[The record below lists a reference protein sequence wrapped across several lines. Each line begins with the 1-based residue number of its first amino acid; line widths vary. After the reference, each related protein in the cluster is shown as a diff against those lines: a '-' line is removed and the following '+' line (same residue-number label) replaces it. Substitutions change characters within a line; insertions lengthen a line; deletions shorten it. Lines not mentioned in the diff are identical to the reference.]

1 MKMLYT
7 AVGIFKL
14 KNQGKN
20 NVYPTVI
27 LSGKECRLDVQEMM
41 IWSALNWRITD
52 DKQLHTYYSEQK
64 KKSGVVFSRSYTD
77 TLNRLIVRGLV
88 ASGRGENGEEALY
101 DLISGLYII
110 PLYQS
115 PVIRIISFLRMV
127 FIFKLPYEKAKV
139 LFERD
144 KKNKNERRVMKL
156 AFSAP
161 MSTAE
166 IVKCID
172 KNIDFILIIRYMV
185 AKTANRYT
193 HPIITEL
200 FFPLPHFSVAR
211 YIASNTS
218 NRKKNWNTVC
228 TTASAN
234 PIFPLL

>member
-27 LSGKECRLDVQEMM
+27 LSGKERRLDVQEMM
-41 IWSALNWRITD
+41 VWSALNWRITD
-52 DKQLHTYYSEQK
+52 EKQLHTYYSEQE
-64 KKSGVVFSRSYTD
+64 KKSGVVFSRSYND

-115 PVIRIISFLRMV
+115 PFIRIISFLRMV

-144 KKNKNERRVMKL
+144 KKNKNERRIMKL

-172 KNIDFILIIRYMV
+172 KNIDFILNEDDVMEFLYDDKFTTSENIAESVRGLSSV
-185 AKTANRYT
+185 RTVLTAVSNLYLRRQ
-193 HPIITEL
+193 IL
-200 FFPLPHFSVAR
+200 FER
-211 YIASNTS
+211 M
-218 NRKKNWNTVC
+218 
-228 TTASAN
+228 
-234 PIFPLL
+234 

>member
-14 KNQGKN
+14 KNQGKS

-27 LSGKECRLDVQEMM
+27 LSGNECRLDVQEMM

-52 DKQLHTYYSEQK
+52 DKQLHTYYSEQE

-144 KKNKNERRVMKL
+144 KKNKNERRIMKL

-172 KNIDFILIIRYMV
+172 KNIDFILNEDDVVEFLYDDKFTTSENIAESVRGLSSVRTVLNAVSNLYLRRQI
-185 AKTANRYT
+185 
-193 HPIITEL
+193 L
-200 FFPLPHFSVAR
+200 FER
-211 YIASNTS
+211 M
-218 NRKKNWNTVC
+218 
-228 TTASAN
+228 
-234 PIFPLL
+234 

>member
-1 MKMLYT
+1 MKELYT

-27 LSGKECRLDVQEMM
+27 LSGNECRLDVQEMM

-52 DKQLHTYYSEQK
+52 DKKLYTYYSEQA

-88 ASGRGENGEEALY
+88 ASGCGENGEEALY

-115 PVIRIISFLRMV
+115 PFIRIISFLRMV

-144 KKNKNERRVMKL
+144 KKNKNERRIMKL

-172 KNIDFILIIRYMV
+172 KNIDFILNEDDVMEFLYDDKFTTSENIAESVRGLSSV
-185 AKTANRYT
+185 RTVLTAVSNLYLRRQ
-193 HPIITEL
+193 IL
-200 FFPLPHFSVAR
+200 FER
-211 YIASNTS
+211 M
-218 NRKKNWNTVC
+218 
-228 TTASAN
+228 
-234 PIFPLL
+234 

>member
-1 MKMLYT
+1 MKELYT

-27 LSGKECRLDVQEMM
+27 LSGNECRLDVQEMM

-52 DKQLHTYYSEQK
+52 DKKLYTYYSEQE

-115 PVIRIISFLRMV
+115 PLIRIISFLRMV

-144 KKNKNERRVMKL
+144 KKNKNERRIMKL

-172 KNIDFILIIRYMV
+172 KNIDFILNEDDVVEFLYDDKFTTSENIAESVRGLSSV
-185 AKTANRYT
+185 RTVLTAVSNLYLRRL
-193 HPIITEL
+193 IL
-200 FFPLPHFSVAR
+200 FERMDRA
-211 YIASNTS
+211 
-218 NRKKNWNTVC
+218 
-228 TTASAN
+228 
-234 PIFPLL
+234 

>member
-1 MKMLYT
+1 MKELYT

-27 LSGKECRLDVQEMM
+27 LSGNECRLDVQEMM

-52 DKQLHTYYSEQK
+52 EKQLYTYYSEQE

-115 PVIRIISFLRMV
+115 PFIRIISFLRMV

-172 KNIDFILIIRYMV
+172 KNIDFILNEDDVMEFLYDDKFTTSENIAESVRGLSSV
-185 AKTANRYT
+185 RTVLTAVSNLYLRRQ
-193 HPIITEL
+193 IL
-200 FFPLPHFSVAR
+200 FER
-211 YIASNTS
+211 M
-218 NRKKNWNTVC
+218 
-228 TTASAN
+228 
-234 PIFPLL
+234 

>member
-27 LSGKECRLDVQEMM
+27 LSGKERRLDVQEMM

-52 DKQLHTYYSEQK
+52 EKQLHTYYSEQE
-64 KKSGVVFSRSYTD
+64 KKSGVVFSRSYND

-115 PVIRIISFLRMV
+115 PFIRIISFLRMV

-144 KKNKNERRVMKL
+144 KKNKNERRIMKL

-172 KNIDFILIIRYMV
+172 KNIDFILNEDDVVEFLYDDKFTTSENIAESVRGLSSV
-185 AKTANRYT
+185 RTVLTAVSNLYLRRQ
-193 HPIITEL
+193 IL
-200 FFPLPHFSVAR
+200 FER
-211 YIASNTS
+211 M
-218 NRKKNWNTVC
+218 
-228 TTASAN
+228 
-234 PIFPLL
+234 

>member
-27 LSGKECRLDVQEMM
+27 LSGKEYRLDVQEMM

-88 ASGRGENGEEALY
+88 ASGRGENSEEALY

-115 PVIRIISFLRMV
+115 PFIRIISFLRMV

-144 KKNKNERRVMKL
+144 KKNKNERQIMKL

-172 KNIDFILIIRYMV
+172 KKIDFILNEDDVMEFLYDDKFTTSKNIAENVRGLSSV
-185 AKTANRYT
+185 RTVLTAVSNLYLRRQ
-193 HPIITEL
+193 IL
-200 FFPLPHFSVAR
+200 FER
-211 YIASNTS
+211 M
-218 NRKKNWNTVC
+218 
-228 TTASAN
+228 
-234 PIFPLL
+234 

>member
-1 MKMLYT
+1 MKELYT

-27 LSGKECRLDVQEMM
+27 LSGKERRLDVQEMM

-115 PVIRIISFLRMV
+115 PFIRIISFLRMV

-172 KNIDFILIIRYMV
+172 KNIDFILNEDDVMEFLYDHKFTTSENIAESVRGLSSV
-185 AKTANRYT
+185 RTVLTAVSNLYLRRQ
-193 HPIITEL
+193 IL
-200 FFPLPHFSVAR
+200 FER
-211 YIASNTS
+211 M
-218 NRKKNWNTVC
+218 
-228 TTASAN
+228 
-234 PIFPLL
+234 

>member
-27 LSGKECRLDVQEMM
+27 LSGKERRLDVQEMM
-41 IWSALNWRITD
+41 IWSVLNWRITD
-52 DKQLHTYYSEQK
+52 EKQLHTYYSEQE
-64 KKSGVVFSRSYTD
+64 KKSGVVFSRSYND

-115 PVIRIISFLRMV
+115 PFIRIISFLRMV

-144 KKNKNERRVMKL
+144 KKNKNERRIMKL

-172 KNIDFILIIRYMV
+172 KNIDFILNEDDVMEFLYDDKFTTSENIAESVRGLSSV
-185 AKTANRYT
+185 RTVLTAVSNLYLRRQ
-193 HPIITEL
+193 IL
-200 FFPLPHFSVAR
+200 FER
-211 YIASNTS
+211 M
-218 NRKKNWNTVC
+218 
-228 TTASAN
+228 
-234 PIFPLL
+234 

>member
-1 MKMLYT
+1 MKELYT

-27 LSGKECRLDVQEMM
+27 LSGNECRLDVQEMM

-52 DKQLHTYYSEQK
+52 DKKLYTYYSEQE

-115 PVIRIISFLRMV
+115 PLIRIISFLRMV

-144 KKNKNERRVMKL
+144 KKNKNERRIMKL

-166 IVKCID
+166 IVKCMD
-172 KNIDFILIIRYMV
+172 KNIDFILNEDDVMEFLYDDKFTTSENIAESVRGLSSV
-185 AKTANRYT
+185 RTVLTAVSNLYLRRQ
-193 HPIITEL
+193 IL
-200 FFPLPHFSVAR
+200 FER
-211 YIASNTS
+211 M
-218 NRKKNWNTVC
+218 
-228 TTASAN
+228 
-234 PIFPLL
+234 

>member
-1 MKMLYT
+1 MKTLYT

-27 LSGKECRLDVQEMM
+27 LSGNECKLDVQEMM

-52 DKQLHTYYSEQK
+52 DKQLHTYYSEQE

-88 ASGRGENGEEALY
+88 ASGCGENSEEALY

-144 KKNKNERRVMKL
+144 KKNKNERRIMQL

-172 KNIDFILIIRYMV
+172 KNIDFILNEDDVVEFLYDDKFTTSENIAESVRGLSSV
-185 AKTANRYT
+185 RTVLTAVSNLYLRRQ
-193 HPIITEL
+193 IL
-200 FFPLPHFSVAR
+200 FER
-211 YIASNTS
+211 M
-218 NRKKNWNTVC
+218 
-228 TTASAN
+228 
-234 PIFPLL
+234 

>member
-27 LSGKECRLDVQEMM
+27 LSGKERRLDVQEMM

-52 DKQLHTYYSEQK
+52 DKKLYTYYSEQE

-115 PVIRIISFLRMV
+115 PFIRIISFLRMV

-144 KKNKNERRVMKL
+144 KKDKSERRIMKL

-166 IVKCID
+166 MVKCID
-172 KNIDFILIIRYMV
+172 KNIDFILNEDDVMEFLYDDKFTTSENIAESVRGLSSV
-185 AKTANRYT
+185 RTVLTAVSNLYLRRQ
-193 HPIITEL
+193 IL
-200 FFPLPHFSVAR
+200 FER
-211 YIASNTS
+211 M
-218 NRKKNWNTVC
+218 
-228 TTASAN
+228 
-234 PIFPLL
+234 

>member
-27 LSGKECRLDVQEMM
+27 LSGKERRLDVQEMM

-52 DKQLHTYYSEQK
+52 DKQLYTYYSEQE

-115 PVIRIISFLRMV
+115 PLIRIISFLRMV

-144 KKNKNERRVMKL
+144 KKNKNERRIMKL

-172 KNIDFILIIRYMV
+172 KNIDFILNEDDVMEFLYDDKFTTSENIAESVRGLSSV
-185 AKTANRYT
+185 RTVLTAVSNLYLRRQ
-193 HPIITEL
+193 IL
-200 FFPLPHFSVAR
+200 FER
-211 YIASNTS
+211 M
-218 NRKKNWNTVC
+218 
-228 TTASAN
+228 
-234 PIFPLL
+234 

>member
-1 MKMLYT
+1 MKELYT

-27 LSGKECRLDVQEMM
+27 LSGNECRLDVQEMM

-115 PVIRIISFLRMV
+115 PLIRIISFLRMV

-144 KKNKNERRVMKL
+144 KKNKNEKRIMKL

-172 KNIDFILIIRYMV
+172 KNIDFILNEDDVMEFLYDDKFTTSENIAESVRGLSSV
-185 AKTANRYT
+185 RTVLTAVSNLYLRRQ
-193 HPIITEL
+193 IL
-200 FFPLPHFSVAR
+200 FER
-211 YIASNTS
+211 M
-218 NRKKNWNTVC
+218 
-228 TTASAN
+228 
-234 PIFPLL
+234 

>member
-27 LSGKECRLDVQEMM
+27 LSGNECRLDVQEMM

-52 DKQLHTYYSEQK
+52 DKQLHTYYSEQE

-115 PVIRIISFLRMV
+115 PLIRIISFLRMV

-144 KKNKNERRVMKL
+144 KKNKNERRIMKL

-172 KNIDFILIIRYMV
+172 KNIDFILNEDDVVEFLYDDKFTTSENIAESVRGLSSV
-185 AKTANRYT
+185 RTVLTAVSNLYLRRQ
-193 HPIITEL
+193 IL
-200 FFPLPHFSVAR
+200 FER
-211 YIASNTS
+211 M
-218 NRKKNWNTVC
+218 
-228 TTASAN
+228 
-234 PIFPLL
+234 

>member
-27 LSGKECRLDVQEMM
+27 LSGNECRLDVQEMM

-52 DKQLHTYYSEQK
+52 DKQLYTYYSEQE

-88 ASGRGENGEEALY
+88 ACGCGENGEEALY

-115 PVIRIISFLRMV
+115 PFIRIISFLRMV

-144 KKNKNERRVMKL
+144 KKNKSERRIMKL

-172 KNIDFILIIRYMV
+172 KNIDFILNEDDVMEFLYDDKFTTSENIAESVRGLSSV
-185 AKTANRYT
+185 RTVLTAVSNLYLRRQ
-193 HPIITEL
+193 IL
-200 FFPLPHFSVAR
+200 FER
-211 YIASNTS
+211 M
-218 NRKKNWNTVC
+218 
-228 TTASAN
+228 
-234 PIFPLL
+234 

>member
-1 MKMLYT
+1 MKELYT

-20 NVYPTVI
+20 NVYPTVN
-27 LSGKECRLDVQEMM
+27 LSGNECRLDVQEMM

-52 DKQLHTYYSEQK
+52 DKKLYTYYSEQE

-115 PVIRIISFLRMV
+115 PLIRIISFLRMV

-144 KKNKNERRVMKL
+144 KKNKNERRIMKL

-172 KNIDFILIIRYMV
+172 KNIDFILNEDDVVEFLYDDKFTTSENIAESVRGLSSV
-185 AKTANRYT
+185 RTVLTAVSNLYLRRQ
-193 HPIITEL
+193 IL
-200 FFPLPHFSVAR
+200 FER
-211 YIASNTS
+211 M
-218 NRKKNWNTVC
+218 
-228 TTASAN
+228 
-234 PIFPLL
+234 

>member
-27 LSGKECRLDVQEMM
+27 LSGKERRLDVQEMM
-41 IWSALNWRITD
+41 IWSVLNWRITD
-52 DKQLHTYYSEQK
+52 EKQLHTYYSEQE
-64 KKSGVVFSRSYTD
+64 KKSGVVFSRSYND

-88 ASGRGENGEEALY
+88 ASGCGENGEDALY
-101 DLISGLYII
+101 NLISNLYII

-115 PVIRIISFLRMV
+115 PFIRIISFLRMV

-144 KKNKNERRVMKL
+144 KKNKNERRIMKL

-166 IVKCID
+166 IVKCME
-172 KNIDFILIIRYMV
+172 KNIDFILNEDDVMEFLYDDKFTTSENIAESVRGLSSV
-185 AKTANRYT
+185 RTVLTAVSNLYLRRQ
-193 HPIITEL
+193 IL
-200 FFPLPHFSVAR
+200 FER
-211 YIASNTS
+211 M
-218 NRKKNWNTVC
+218 
-228 TTASAN
+228 
-234 PIFPLL
+234 

>member
-27 LSGKECRLDVQEMM
+27 LSGNECRLDVQEMM

-52 DKQLHTYYSEQK
+52 EKQLHTYYSEQE

-88 ASGRGENGEEALY
+88 ACGRGENSEEALY

-115 PVIRIISFLRMV
+115 PFIRIISFLRMV

-144 KKNKNERRVMKL
+144 KKNKNERRIMKL

-172 KNIDFILIIRYMV
+172 KNIDFILNEDDVMEFLYDDKFTTSENIAESVRGLSSV
-185 AKTANRYT
+185 RTVLTAVSNLYLRRQ
-193 HPIITEL
+193 IL
-200 FFPLPHFSVAR
+200 FER
-211 YIASNTS
+211 M
-218 NRKKNWNTVC
+218 
-228 TTASAN
+228 
-234 PIFPLL
+234 

>member
-1 MKMLYT
+1 MILTKERCLNMKELYT

-27 LSGKECRLDVQEMM
+27 LSGNECRLDVQEMM

-52 DKQLHTYYSEQK
+52 DKKLYKYYSEQE

-115 PVIRIISFLRMV
+115 PLIRIISFLRMV

-144 KKNKNERRVMKL
+144 KKNKNERRIMKL

-172 KNIDFILIIRYMV
+172 KNIDFILNEDDVMEFLYDDKFTTSENIAESVRGLSSV
-185 AKTANRYT
+185 RTVLTAVSNLYLRRQ
-193 HPIITEL
+193 IL
-200 FFPLPHFSVAR
+200 FER
-211 YIASNTS
+211 M
-218 NRKKNWNTVC
+218 
-228 TTASAN
+228 
-234 PIFPLL
+234 

>member
-1 MKMLYT
+1 MILTKERFLNMKELYT

-27 LSGKECRLDVQEMM
+27 LSGNECRLDVQEMM

-52 DKQLHTYYSEQK
+52 DKKLYTYYSEQE
-64 KKSGVVFSRSYTD
+64 KKSGVVFSCSYTD

-88 ASGRGENGEEALY
+88 ACGRGENGEEALY

-115 PVIRIISFLRMV
+115 PLIRIISFLRMV

-144 KKNKNERRVMKL
+144 KKNKNERRIMKL

-172 KNIDFILIIRYMV
+172 KNIDFILNEDDVVEFLYDDKFTTSENIAESVRGLSSV
-185 AKTANRYT
+185 RTVLTAVSNLYLRRQ
-193 HPIITEL
+193 IL
-200 FFPLPHFSVAR
+200 FER
-211 YIASNTS
+211 M
-218 NRKKNWNTVC
+218 
-228 TTASAN
+228 
-234 PIFPLL
+234 

>member
-27 LSGKECRLDVQEMM
+27 LSGKERRLDVQEMM

-52 DKQLHTYYSEQK
+52 EKQLHTYYSEQE

-88 ASGRGENGEEALY
+88 ASGCGENGEEALY

-115 PVIRIISFLRMV
+115 PFIRIISFLRMV

-144 KKNKNERRVMKL
+144 KKNKNERRKKWM
-156 AFSAP
+156 
-161 MSTAE
+161 E
-166 IVKCID
+166 
-172 KNIDFILIIRYMV
+172 
-185 AKTANRYT
+185 
-193 HPIITEL
+193 EL
-200 FFPLPHFSVAR
+200 
-211 YIASNTS
+211 
-218 NRKKNWNTVC
+218 
-228 TTASAN
+228 
-234 PIFPLL
+234 

>member
-27 LSGKECRLDVQEMM
+27 LSGKERRFDVQEMM

-52 DKQLHTYYSEQK
+52 EKQLHTYYSEQE
-64 KKSGVVFSRSYTD
+64 KKSGVVFSRSYND

-115 PVIRIISFLRMV
+115 PFIRIISFLRMV

-144 KKNKNERRVMKL
+144 KKNKNERRIMKL

-172 KNIDFILIIRYMV
+172 KNIDFILNEDDVMEFLYDDKFTTSENIAESVRGLSSV
-185 AKTANRYT
+185 RTVLTAVSNLYLRRQ
-193 HPIITEL
+193 IL
-200 FFPLPHFSVAR
+200 FER
-211 YIASNTS
+211 M
-218 NRKKNWNTVC
+218 
-228 TTASAN
+228 
-234 PIFPLL
+234 

>member
-27 LSGKECRLDVQEMM
+27 LSGKERRLDVQEMM

-52 DKQLHTYYSEQK
+52 DKKLYTYYSEQE

-115 PVIRIISFLRMV
+115 PFIRIISFLRMV

-144 KKNKNERRVMKL
+144 KKNKNERRIMKL

-172 KNIDFILIIRYMV
+172 KNIDFILNEDDVMEFLYDDKFTTSENIAESVRGLSSV
-185 AKTANRYT
+185 RTVLTAVSNLYLRRQ
-193 HPIITEL
+193 IL
-200 FFPLPHFSVAR
+200 FER
-211 YIASNTS
+211 M
-218 NRKKNWNTVC
+218 
-228 TTASAN
+228 
-234 PIFPLL
+234 

>member
-27 LSGKECRLDVQEMM
+27 LSGNECRLDVQEMM

-52 DKQLHTYYSEQK
+52 DKKLYTYYSEQE

-115 PVIRIISFLRMV
+115 PFIRIISFLRMV

-144 KKNKNERRVMKL
+144 KKNKNERRIMKL

-166 IVKCID
+166 IVKCMD
-172 KNIDFILIIRYMV
+172 KNIDFILNEDDVMEFLYDDKFITSENIAESVRGLSSV
-185 AKTANRYT
+185 RTVLTAVSNLYLRRQ
-193 HPIITEL
+193 IL
-200 FFPLPHFSVAR
+200 FER
-211 YIASNTS
+211 M
-218 NRKKNWNTVC
+218 
-228 TTASAN
+228 
-234 PIFPLL
+234 

>member
-27 LSGKECRLDVQEMM
+27 LSGKERRLDVQEMM

-52 DKQLHTYYSEQK
+52 DKKLYTYYSEQK
-64 KKSGVVFSRSYTD
+64 KKSDVVFSRSYTD

-115 PVIRIISFLRMV
+115 PFIRIISFLRMV
-127 FIFKLPYEKAKV
+127 FIFKLPYKKAKV

-144 KKNKNERRVMKL
+144 KKNKNERRIMKL

-172 KNIDFILIIRYMV
+172 KNIDFILNEDDVMEFLYDDKFTTSENIAESVRGLSSV
-185 AKTANRYT
+185 RTVLTAVSNLYLRRQ
-193 HPIITEL
+193 IL
-200 FFPLPHFSVAR
+200 FER
-211 YIASNTS
+211 M
-218 NRKKNWNTVC
+218 
-228 TTASAN
+228 
-234 PIFPLL
+234 

>member
-1 MKMLYT
+1 MKELYT

-27 LSGKECRLDVQEMM
+27 LSGNECRLDVQEMM

-52 DKQLHTYYSEQK
+52 DKQLHTYYSEQE

-144 KKNKNERRVMKL
+144 KKNKNERRIMKL

-172 KNIDFILIIRYMV
+172 KNIDFILNEDDVMEFLYDDKFTTSENIAESVRGLSSV
-185 AKTANRYT
+185 RTVLTAVSNLYLRRQ
-193 HPIITEL
+193 IL
-200 FFPLPHFSVAR
+200 FER
-211 YIASNTS
+211 M
-218 NRKKNWNTVC
+218 
-228 TTASAN
+228 
-234 PIFPLL
+234 

>member
-27 LSGKECRLDVQEMM
+27 LSGEECRLDVQEMM

-52 DKQLHTYYSEQK
+52 DKKLYTYYSEQA
-64 KKSGVVFSRSYTD
+64 KKSGVVFSRSYND

-115 PVIRIISFLRMV
+115 PLIRIISFLRMV

-144 KKNKNERRVMKL
+144 KKNKNERRIMKL

-172 KNIDFILIIRYMV
+172 KNIDFILNEDDVMEFLYDDKFTTSENIAESVRGLSSV
-185 AKTANRYT
+185 RTVLTAVSNLYLRRQ
-193 HPIITEL
+193 IL
-200 FFPLPHFSVAR
+200 FER
-211 YIASNTS
+211 M
-218 NRKKNWNTVC
+218 
-228 TTASAN
+228 
-234 PIFPLL
+234 

>member
-1 MKMLYT
+1 MKELYT

-27 LSGKECRLDVQEMM
+27 LSGNECRVDVQEMM

-52 DKQLHTYYSEQK
+52 DKKLYTYYSEQE

-88 ASGRGENGEEALY
+88 ASGSGENGEEALY
-101 DLISGLYII
+101 NLISGLYII

-115 PVIRIISFLRMV
+115 PFIRIISFLRMV

-144 KKNKNERRVMKL
+144 KKNKNERRIMKL

-172 KNIDFILIIRYMV
+172 KNIDFILNEDDVMEFLYDDKFTTSENIAESVRGLSSV
-185 AKTANRYT
+185 RTVLTAVSNLYLRRQ
-193 HPIITEL
+193 IL
-200 FFPLPHFSVAR
+200 FER
-211 YIASNTS
+211 M
-218 NRKKNWNTVC
+218 
-228 TTASAN
+228 
-234 PIFPLL
+234 

>member
-27 LSGKECRLDVQEMM
+27 LSGNECRLDVQEMM

-52 DKQLHTYYSEQK
+52 DKKLYTYYSEQA

-115 PVIRIISFLRMV
+115 PFIRIISFLRMV

-144 KKNKNERRVMKL
+144 KKNKSERRIMKL

-166 IVKCID
+166 MVKCID
-172 KNIDFILIIRYMV
+172 KNIDFILNEDDVVEFLYDDKFTTSENIAENVRGLSSV
-185 AKTANRYT
+185 RTVLTAVSNLYLRRQ
-193 HPIITEL
+193 IL
-200 FFPLPHFSVAR
+200 FER
-211 YIASNTS
+211 M
-218 NRKKNWNTVC
+218 
-228 TTASAN
+228 
-234 PIFPLL
+234 

>member
-1 MKMLYT
+1 MKELYT

-27 LSGKECRLDVQEMM
+27 LSGNECRLDVQEMM

-52 DKQLHTYYSEQK
+52 DKKLYTYYSEQE

-115 PVIRIISFLRMV
+115 PLIRIISFLRMV

-144 KKNKNERRVMKL
+144 KKNKNERRIMKL

-172 KNIDFILIIRYMV
+172 KNIDFILNEDDVVEFLYDDKFTTSENIAESVRGLSSVRTVLTGVSNLYLRRQI
-185 AKTANRYT
+185 
-193 HPIITEL
+193 L
-200 FFPLPHFSVAR
+200 FER
-211 YIASNTS
+211 M
-218 NRKKNWNTVC
+218 
-228 TTASAN
+228 
-234 PIFPLL
+234 

>member
-27 LSGKECRLDVQEMM
+27 LSGKERRLDVQEMM

-52 DKQLHTYYSEQK
+52 EKQLHTYYSEQE

-88 ASGRGENGEEALY
+88 ASGCGENGEEALY

-115 PVIRIISFLRMV
+115 PFIRIISFLRMV

-144 KKNKNERRVMKL
+144 KKNKNERRIMKL

-166 IVKCID
+166 MVKCID
-172 KNIDFILIIRYMV
+172 KNIDFILNEDDVMEFLYDDKFTTSENIAESVRGLSSV
-185 AKTANRYT
+185 RTVLTAVSNLYLRRQ
-193 HPIITEL
+193 IL
-200 FFPLPHFSVAR
+200 FER
-211 YIASNTS
+211 M
-218 NRKKNWNTVC
+218 
-228 TTASAN
+228 
-234 PIFPLL
+234 

>member
-1 MKMLYT
+1 MKELYT

-27 LSGKECRLDVQEMM
+27 LSGNECRLDVQEMM

-52 DKQLHTYYSEQK
+52 DKKLYKYYSEQE

-115 PVIRIISFLRMV
+115 PLIRIISFLRMV

-144 KKNKNERRVMKL
+144 KKNKNERRIMKL

-172 KNIDFILIIRYMV
+172 KNIDFILNEDDVMEFLYDDKFTTSENIAESVRGLSSV
-185 AKTANRYT
+185 RTVLTAVSNLYLRRQ
-193 HPIITEL
+193 IL
-200 FFPLPHFSVAR
+200 FER
-211 YIASNTS
+211 M
-218 NRKKNWNTVC
+218 
-228 TTASAN
+228 
-234 PIFPLL
+234 

>member
-1 MKMLYT
+1 MKELYT

-27 LSGKECRLDVQEMM
+27 LSGNECRLDVQEMM

-52 DKQLHTYYSEQK
+52 DKKLYTYYSEQE

-115 PVIRIISFLRMV
+115 PLIRIISFLRMV

-144 KKNKNERRVMKL
+144 KKNKNERRIMKL

-172 KNIDFILIIRYMV
+172 KNIDFILNEDDVVEFLYDGKFTTSENIAESVRGLSSV
-185 AKTANRYT
+185 RTVLTAVSNLYLRRQ
-193 HPIITEL
+193 IL
-200 FFPLPHFSVAR
+200 FER
-211 YIASNTS
+211 M
-218 NRKKNWNTVC
+218 
-228 TTASAN
+228 
-234 PIFPLL
+234 

>member
-1 MKMLYT
+1 MKELYT

-27 LSGKECRLDVQEMM
+27 LSGNECRLDVQEMM

-52 DKQLHTYYSEQK
+52 DKQLHTYYSEQE

-115 PVIRIISFLRMV
+115 PFIRIISFLRMV

-144 KKNKNERRVMKL
+144 KKNKTERRIMKL

-172 KNIDFILIIRYMV
+172 KNIDFILNEDDVMEFLYDDKFTTSENIAESVRGLSSV
-185 AKTANRYT
+185 RTVLTAVSNLYLRRQ
-193 HPIITEL
+193 IL
-200 FFPLPHFSVAR
+200 FER
-211 YIASNTS
+211 M
-218 NRKKNWNTVC
+218 
-228 TTASAN
+228 
-234 PIFPLL
+234 

>member
-27 LSGKECRLDVQEMM
+27 LSGKERRLDVQEMM

-77 TLNRLIVRGLV
+77 TLNRLVVRGLV
-88 ASGRGENGEEALY
+88 ASGRGENDEEALY

-115 PVIRIISFLRMV
+115 PFIRIISFLRMV

-144 KKNKNERRVMKL
+144 KKNKSERRIMKL

-172 KNIDFILIIRYMV
+172 KNIDFILNEDDVMEFLYDDKFTTSENIAENVRGLSSV
-185 AKTANRYT
+185 RTVLTAVSNLYLRRQ
-193 HPIITEL
+193 IL
-200 FFPLPHFSVAR
+200 FER
-211 YIASNTS
+211 M
-218 NRKKNWNTVC
+218 
-228 TTASAN
+228 
-234 PIFPLL
+234 

>member
-1 MKMLYT
+1 MKELYT

-27 LSGKECRLDVQEMM
+27 LSGNECRLDVQEMM

-115 PVIRIISFLRMV
+115 PFIRIISFLRMV

-172 KNIDFILIIRYMV
+172 KNIDFILNEDDVMEFLYDDKFTTSENIAESVRGLSSVRMV
-185 AKTANRYT
+185 LTAVSNLYLRRQ
-193 HPIITEL
+193 IL
-200 FFPLPHFSVAR
+200 FER
-211 YIASNTS
+211 M
-218 NRKKNWNTVC
+218 
-228 TTASAN
+228 
-234 PIFPLL
+234 

>member
-1 MKMLYT
+1 MKELYT

-27 LSGKECRLDVQEMM
+27 LSGNECRLDVQEMM

-52 DKQLHTYYSEQK
+52 DKQLHTYYSEQE

-115 PVIRIISFLRMV
+115 PFIRIISFLRMV

-144 KKNKNERRVMKL
+144 KKNKNERRTMKL

-172 KNIDFILIIRYMV
+172 KNIDFILNEDDVMEFLYDDKFTTSENIAESVRGLSSV
-185 AKTANRYT
+185 RTVLTAVSNLYLRRQ
-193 HPIITEL
+193 IL
-200 FFPLPHFSVAR
+200 FER
-211 YIASNTS
+211 M
-218 NRKKNWNTVC
+218 
-228 TTASAN
+228 
-234 PIFPLL
+234 

>member
-1 MKMLYT
+1 MKELYT

-27 LSGKECRLDVQEMM
+27 LSGNECRLDVQEMM

-52 DKQLHTYYSEQK
+52 DKKLYTYYSEQE

-115 PVIRIISFLRMV
+115 PLIRIISFLRMV

-172 KNIDFILIIRYMV
+172 KNIDFILNEDDVVEFLYDDKFTTSENIAESVRGLSSV
-185 AKTANRYT
+185 RTVLTAVSNLYLRRQ
-193 HPIITEL
+193 IL
-200 FFPLPHFSVAR
+200 FER
-211 YIASNTS
+211 M
-218 NRKKNWNTVC
+218 
-228 TTASAN
+228 
-234 PIFPLL
+234 

>member
-27 LSGKECRLDVQEMM
+27 LSGNECRLDVQEMM

-52 DKQLHTYYSEQK
+52 DKKLYTYYSEQA

-115 PVIRIISFLRMV
+115 PFIRIISFLRMV

-172 KNIDFILIIRYMV
+172 KNIDFILNEDDVMEFLYDDKFTTSENIAESVRGLSSV
-185 AKTANRYT
+185 RTVLTAVSNLYLRRQ
-193 HPIITEL
+193 IL
-200 FFPLPHFSVAR
+200 FER
-211 YIASNTS
+211 M
-218 NRKKNWNTVC
+218 
-228 TTASAN
+228 
-234 PIFPLL
+234 